1 MGEDR
6 SHAGGAPGGA
16 AAADATQPPAATVL
30 RVAVEGGGCSG
41 FQYRFQLDAAGP
53 APDDRRARRRPA
65 PRCVAR
71 PELVGTDAP
80 RRPGRRVFERDGARV
95 AVDPTSFA
103 FLRGATV
110 HYAEELIRAAFT
122 VRDNPN
128 SESGC
133 GCGSSFTAKA

>member
-1 MGEDR
+1 MRRGPR
-6 SHAGGAPGGA
+6 RTTGTRQGARTA
-16 AAADATQPPAATVL
+16 M
-30 RVAVEGGGCSG
+30 
-41 FQYRFQLDAAGP
+41 
-53 APDDRRARRRPA
+53 
-65 PRCVAR
+65 RCQV
-71 PELVGTDAP
+71 VGTDAL
-80 RRPGRRVFERDGARV
+80 RCPGRRVFERDGARV

-133 GCGSSFTAKA
+133 GCGSSFAAKA